1 MRPPQPAKPAK
12 PADPELRE
20 LASRESDGIAVTL
33 LWDPAEDRVLLDV
46 YDARADASFVRD
58 VERADALDAFYHPFA
73 YQDRDRETQSDRRTR
88 RRLEEF
94 RRAAN
99 APEGG
104 AA

>member
-1 MRPPQPAKPAK
+1 MRPPQPAK

-33 LWDPAEDRVLLDV
+33 LWDPVEDRVLLDV

-88 RRLEEF
+88 GRL
-94 RRAAN
+94 RS
-99 APEGG
+99 
-104 AA
+104 